1 MSDETAHQPLT
12 HTALAN
18 LSRSVYEK
26 FGEEALPLI
35 TEAWHKIGEKTG
47 SSIMRKKGI
56 NTFREAAED
65 HVEMVKGFGDVY
77 EFCHVTDDTYHAQ
90 TRPGVPCEVG
100 LEDAGESICHA
111 CMAVNTAQLEKIAG
125 APVDMTV
132 SQSRAMGD
140 NCCEVKYIL
149 RSAG

>member
-1 MSDETAHQPLT
+1 MSGETVHQPLT
-12 HTALAN
+12 HTALAK

-26 FGEEALPLI
+26 FGDEALPLI
-35 TEAWHKIGEKTG
+35 TDAWHNIGKKTG
-47 SSIMRKKGI
+47 SRIMKKKGI

-100 LEDAGESICHA
+100 LEDAGESVCHA
-111 CMAVNTAQLEKIAG
+111 CMAVNTAQFEKIVG
-125 APVDMTV
+125 APVEMTI

-140 NCCEVKYIL
+140 NCCEVKYIFKG
-149 RSAG
+149 RG